1 MGPTGVGKTD
11 VALHIAKHFP
21 VEIISVDSAMIYR
34 GMDIGTAKPTEA
46 ERQSVPH
53 HLIDILDPAD
63 VYSAAQFQKTALE
76 LIEAIIQRGKIPLL
90 VGGTML
96 YFKALFEGLAPMPAA
111 NASLRENIV
120 RRAESEGWEAM
131 HQYLAQV
138 DPTSAERIKPT
149 DIQRLQRALEVYEL
163 TSIPMSDWW
172 KQAQDYF
179 FPYNACKIA
188 ITPQDRTFLVER
200 IQQRFDFM
208 IERGFLKEVEQ
219 LYSRADLHSGL
230 PAIRSVGYRQV
241 WDYLSGKL
249 EYSEMLGR
257 GVIATRQLAKRQMTW
272 LRSMKDLHHVECEDL
287 KLADR
292 IIALI
297 AEKLSEK

>member
-11 VALHIAKHFP
+11 LALHIAKHFP

-53 HLIDILDPAD
+53 HLIDILDPSE
-63 VYSAAQFQKTALE
+63 VYSAAQFQKSALE
-76 LIEAIIQRGKIPLL
+76 LIGDIFERGKIPLL

-111 NASLRENIV
+111 DASIRQKIV
-120 RRAESEGWEAM
+120 KRAESEGWEAL
-131 HQYLAQV
+131 HQELAKI
-138 DPTSAERIKPT
+138 DPASAERIKPT
-149 DIQRLQRALEVYEL
+149 DIQRLQRSLEVYEL
-163 TSIPMSDWW
+163 TGIPMSAWW
-172 KQAQDYF
+172 QQGQNYF
-179 FPYNACKIA
+179 FPYNAYKIS
-188 ITPQDRTFLVER
+188 ITPQDRIFLAER
-200 IQQRFDFM
+200 IQQRFDLM
-208 IERGFLKEVEQ
+208 IKRGFLKEVEQ

-272 LRSMKDLHHVECEDL
+272 LRGMKDLHHFECEDF
-287 KLADR
+287 KLHDR
-292 IIALI
+292 IVALI
-297 AEKLSEK
+297 AEKLS